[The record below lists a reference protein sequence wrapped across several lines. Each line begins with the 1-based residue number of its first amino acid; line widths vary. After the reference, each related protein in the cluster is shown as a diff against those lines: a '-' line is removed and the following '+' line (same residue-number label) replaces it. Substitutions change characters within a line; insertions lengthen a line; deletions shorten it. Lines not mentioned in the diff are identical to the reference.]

1 MFDGRL
7 EFLYGTESCQRVKE
21 SGRDRSG
28 KQAGEREGRERE
40 TFRVRTSAREGKEK
54 RRRIVLGMEKRSGG
68 GCERKDR

>member
-1 MFDGRL
+1 MFDERL

-28 KQAGEREGRERE
+28 RQAGEREGRERE

-54 RRRIVLGMEKRSGG
+54 KETNRSRNGKKVRRGL
-68 GCERKDR
+68 